1 MSKSLD
7 FTKLKKQHL
16 TVTLADEK
24 NTKLLITT
32 PTKKVLDE
40 FLTMK
45 DSLTGDT
52 AGEEAINELYAI
64 CAKLMSQNK
73 NRKKITTEMVEDLF
87 DFEDLVIFITAY
99 SEFISEVASSKNF

>member
-7 FTKLKKQHL
+7 FTKLKKQCL
-16 TVTLADEK
+16 TVTLADED
-24 NTKLLITT
+24 NTKILVTT

-45 DSLTGDT
+45 DSLVGEDV
-52 AGEEAINELYAI
+52 GEEAIGELYAM
-64 CAKLMSQNK
+64 CSKLMSQNK
-73 NRKKITTEMVEDLF
+73 AGRKITTEFLEGLF

-99 SEFISEVASSKNF
+99 SEFIAEVASSKN